1 MNSMW
6 PLFLPGAIG
15 QLISVISSLLV
26 VLVFLG
32 MGGTIYYQNK
42 KIDSLQKTIALTKDT
57 IKMEQDKTEFAKT
70 NTKALQAFHS
80 RPRPRPLHDGKLI
93 IDELF
98 KNQPK

>member
-1 MNSMW
+1 MW

-15 QLISVISSLLV
+15 QLISVISSLLI

-70 NTKALQAFHS
+70 NTNAIKLFYD
-80 RPRPRPLHDGKLI
+80 RPRPSPLKDGKLI
-93 IDELF
+93 LDELF
-98 KNQPK
+98 KNTPK